1 MSWTTDFART
11 MDQAC
16 WTADGF
22 DGCTAIPSGNTG
34 GFSGGG
40 FEEKNFDPDALRY
53 ALRKRQKKADE
64 APVERPREPTPIFS
78 QMSQDDFETWRKKY
92 LS

>member
-1 MSWTTDFART
+1 MAWTTDFSRT
-11 MDQAC
+11 IDQVC

-22 DGCTAIPSGNTG
+22 DGCSTSGNVG
-34 GFSGGG
+34 GFLGSVEDGYV
-40 FEEKNFDPDALRY
+40 DPDALRY
-53 ALRKRQKKADE
+53 HLRKKQKKADE
-64 APVERPREPTPIFS
+64 APEVKPREATPIFS